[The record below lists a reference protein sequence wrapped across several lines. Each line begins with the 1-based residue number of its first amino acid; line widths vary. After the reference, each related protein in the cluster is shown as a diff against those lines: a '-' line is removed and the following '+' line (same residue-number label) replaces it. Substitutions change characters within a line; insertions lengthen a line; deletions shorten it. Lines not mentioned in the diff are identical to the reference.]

1 MNLTIEK
8 TMARMSNSGDTN
20 RSYNV
25 SGTVYKSTGS
35 GFEAV
40 RDGQVQTRDGSTQL
54 AWFNSG
60 VTEPLAINFASVD
73 TTPAEQTAIIADI
86 QAFIAAAKAVEE

>member
-8 TMARMSNSGDTN
+8 TMARMSNAGDSA

-25 SGTVYKSTGS
+25 SGTVYRSTG

-40 RDGQVQTRDGSTQL
+40 RDGQVQTKDGGTQL

-60 VTEPLAINFASVD
+60 VNEPLAINFASVD
-73 TTPAEQTAIIADI
+73 TAPAEQTAIIADI
-86 QAFIAAAKAVEE
+86 QAFIAAAKAAGE